1 MSTTIL
7 DNPLRFTT
15 EVRQYPVKNRENLK
29 KILRSEATQ
38 GVYQQGSRILQM
50 QKKPRLN
57 AKK

>member
-38 GVYQQGSRILQM
+38 GVYQQGSPILQM